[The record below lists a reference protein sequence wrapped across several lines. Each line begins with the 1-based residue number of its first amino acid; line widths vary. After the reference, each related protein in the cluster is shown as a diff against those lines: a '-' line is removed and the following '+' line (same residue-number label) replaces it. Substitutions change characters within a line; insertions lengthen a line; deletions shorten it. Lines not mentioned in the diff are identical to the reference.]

1 MSHGFETTNAVS
13 GGTLMS
19 DFAYAY
25 FSTEMEKLELPQ
37 LEEIFEKAKRLIL
50 KKKKEITI
58 DSEVEEKISLLN
70 SIVGIVP
77 SNINL
82 ESEKEER
89 LSRQ

>member
-1 MSHGFETTNAVS
+1 
-13 GGTLMS
+13 MS

-50 KKKKEITI
+50 KKKKKITI

-77 SNINL
+77 SNVNL

>member
-1 MSHGFETTNAVS
+1 
-13 GGTLMS
+13 MS

-25 FSTEMEKLELPQ
+25 FSTEMDKLELPQ

-50 KKKKEITI
+50 KKKKKITI

-77 SNINL
+77 SNVNL